1 MPTPQNGQTHSNN
14 SSQFPDELFQ
24 CIRPFC
30 GVGALR
36 VKVPTKLRLGLNHF
50 PEHKLK
56 HH

>member
-14 SSQFPDELFQ
+14 SSEFPDELFQ